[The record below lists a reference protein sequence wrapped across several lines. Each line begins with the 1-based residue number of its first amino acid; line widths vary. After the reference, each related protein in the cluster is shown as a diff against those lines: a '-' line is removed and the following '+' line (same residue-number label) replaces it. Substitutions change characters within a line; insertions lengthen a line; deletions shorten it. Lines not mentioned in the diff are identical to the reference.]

1 MGEDG
6 EMTAPLVLTPTTVVA
21 GGAALAR
28 ADDGRVVFIDGALPG
43 EVVEVAIVESKRDFA
58 RAAIVRVIESSVRR
72 RDAPCAFVG
81 RGCGGCT
88 WQHIEPGYQPL
99 LKTAIV
105 ADALRRTG
113 KLHDAVVRIAPALPD
128 EGFRTS
134 VRMAVDPDGALNYR
148 RVASHELI
156 RVDDCLVAHPGLA
169 DLIAEARFPGA
180 TEVSLRVSA
189 STGRRTALVEPV
201 TAAAQVPDDV
211 GVGERAR
218 LTERVADVDFL
229 VSAGSFFQTRTD
241 GAAALV
247 AEVRAAVGDATGPWL
262 DAYGGVGLFAATLGG
277 DVMLVE
283 SSASS
288 CRDARRNLPKGTAI
302 VESTLE
308 RWKPKPREF
317 VVADPPRTGLGKD
330 GVRAVDATGA
340 NRLVLVSCDAVS
352 LARDAALLAPV
363 GFRHHES
370 VIVDLFPHTPHV
382 EVVTT
387 FVRT

>member
-1 MGEDG
+1 
-6 EMTAPLVLTPTTVVA
+6 MTAPLVLTPTTVVA

-28 ADDGRVVFIDGALPG
+28 GDDGRVVFIDGALPG

-58 RAAIVRVIESSVRR
+58 RAAVIRVIESSAYR

-88 WQHIEPGYQPL
+88 WQHIEPVHQPV

-113 KLHDAVVRIAPALPD
+113 KLHDAVVRIAPALPG

-134 VRMAVDPDGALNYR
+134 IRMAVDPDGALSYR
-148 RVASHELI
+148 RGASHELI
-156 RVDDCLVAHPGLA
+156 RVDDCLVAHAGLA
-169 DLIAEARFPGA
+169 DLIADARFPGA

-189 STGRRTALVEPV
+189 STGRRTALVDPV
-201 TAAAQVPDDV
+201 TAAAQVPIDV

-247 AEVRAAVGDATGPWL
+247 AEVRAAVGDTTGPWL

-288 CRDARRNLPKGTAI
+288 CRDARRNLPKGTPI

-330 GVRAVDATGA
+330 GVRVVGATGA

-352 LARDAALLAPV
+352 LARDAALLVPV
-363 GFRHHES
+363 GFRHQES
-370 VIVDLFPHTPHV
+370 VLVDLFPHTPHV